1 MTTVCIIYD
10 TNNGA
15 HLEGPG
21 VFHLFQKLM
30 LKDSQT
36 HHPSKCATF
45 YGAQHIFS
53 PANLF
58 QNMISK
64 SVYHIC
70 TTAEVIRV
78 KSEKFLNIFSGFK
91 HCCGSDIFTTDPY
104 LNIEP
109 LQKFETKNKFAK
121 FIKTEKF
128 TNFIFKRSTN
138 CLNLIES

>member
-1 MTTVCIIYD
+1 
-10 TNNGA
+10 
-15 HLEGPG
+15 
-21 VFHLFQKLM
+21 M

-36 HHPSKCATF
+36 HRPSKCATF

-70 TTAEVIRV
+70 ATAEVIRV

-91 HCCGSDIFTTDPY
+91 HCCGSDIFSTDPY

-109 LQKFETKNKFAK
+109 LQKFVTKNKFAK